1 MTRSE
6 DWDNEEQK
14 HRVFKI
20 KGKNEMEHIHDFV
33 IKKDDLRCKICNKTR
48 EELRREW

>member
-6 DWDNEEQK
+6 DWDNEERK
-14 HRVFKI
+14 HRMI
-20 KGKNEMEHIHDFV
+20 KDIPKKKEHKHDFV
-33 IKKDDLRCKICNKTR
+33 IKRDDYRCKVCNKTR